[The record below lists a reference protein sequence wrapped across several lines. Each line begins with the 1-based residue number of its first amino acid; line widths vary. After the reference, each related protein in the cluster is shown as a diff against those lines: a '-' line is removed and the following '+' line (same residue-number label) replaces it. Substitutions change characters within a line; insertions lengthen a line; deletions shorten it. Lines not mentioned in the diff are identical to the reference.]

1 MRAGESMDET
11 DDVRAGR
18 LPEARLAENF
28 ADLHPPLTRGEALT
42 EADRCLF
49 CFDAPCMNAC
59 PTRIDIPLFIRQIG
73 ASNPKGAAKSI
84 FEANILGG
92 MCARVCPTETLCEE
106 VCVRVAQEGKP
117 VRIGMLQR
125 YATDAYMADEPGQ
138 PFVRAPA
145 TGRRIAVVG
154 AGPAGLS
161 CAHALGRRGHGVVI
175 FDANPKPGG
184 LNEYGIAAYKTV
196 NDFAQKEVDFVLSIG
211 GIEVRYDQALGQDL
225 DLDTLQREFDA
236 VFLGIGLPGT
246 NDLGFEGEDRIEGV
260 LDAVDWIAEL
270 RQSED
275 LGALPVGRRVVVIG
289 GGMTAVDA
297 AVQSKLLGAEEVTI
311 VYRRGPEQ
319 MPASTY
325 EQDLAKVKSVVIRHW
340 ARPVRLE
347 AEGNRLT
354 GVTFERTALNG
365 SLKGTGETFTLPADT
380 VLKAIGQTL
389 DAAGLGGA
397 GFTTE
402 RGKLKVDSERRTSVP
417 GVWAGGDCALTGSDL
432 TVWAVEDGKRAA
444 ASIDAAL
451 QPALAAE

>member
-1 MRAGESMDET
+1 MDET
-11 DDVRAGR
+11 NDVRAGR
-18 LPEARLAENF
+18 LPGARLAENF
-28 ADLHPPLTRGEALT
+28 ADLHPPLTRGEALI

-92 MCARVCPTETLCEE
+92 MCARVCPTESLCEE

-125 YATDAYMADEPGQ
+125 HATDRYMADEPGQ
-138 PFVRAPA
+138 PFARAPSS
-145 TGRRIAVVG
+145 GRRIAVVG

-161 CAHALGRRGHGVVI
+161 CAHALSQRGHDVVI
-175 FDANPKPGG
+175 FEAGPKPGG

-196 NDFAQKEVDFVLSIG
+196 NGFAQKEVDFVLSIG
-211 GIEVRYDQALGQDL
+211 GIEVRYDNALGQSL
-225 DLDTLQREFDA
+225 DLEGLRGAFDA
-236 VFLGIGLPGT
+236 VFLGLGLFGT
-246 NDLGFEGEDRIEGV
+246 NDLGMRGEDAIEGV

-275 LGALPVGRRVVVIG
+275 LAALPVGRRVVVVG

-311 VYRRGPEQ
+311 VYRRGPEH

-325 EQDLAKVKSVVIRHW
+325 EQDLAKVKGVVIRHW
-340 ARPVRLE
+340 AMPVRLE
-347 AEGNRLT
+347 TEDNRLT

-365 SLKGTGETFTLPADT
+365 GLRGTGETFALPADT

-389 DAAGLGGA
+389 DAAGLEAA
-397 GFTTE
+397 GFATE
-402 RGKLKVDSERRTSVP
+402 RGKLRVDAERRTSVP
-417 GVWAGGDCALTGSDL
+417 GVWAGGDCAATGSDL
-432 TVWAVEDGKRAA
+432 TVWAVEDGKLAA
-444 ASIDAAL
+444 ASIDRAL

>member
-1 MRAGESMDET
+1 MGESMNEEH
-11 DDVRAGR
+11 DVRAGR
-18 LPEARLAENF
+18 LPETRLAENF
-28 ADLHPPLTRGEALT
+28 ADLHPPLTRGEALI

-117 VRIGMLQR
+117 VRIGLLQR
-125 YATDAYMADEPGQ
+125 YATDAYMADEPDQ
-138 PFVRAPA
+138 PFGRAPE

-161 CAHALGRRGHGVVI
+161 CAHALSARGHDVVI
-175 FDANPKPGG
+175 LDAAPKPGG

-211 GIEVRYDQALGQDL
+211 GIEVRYDCALGQNL
-225 DLDTLQREFDA
+225 DLDGLRREFDA

-246 NDLGFEGEDRIEGV
+246 NGLGFEGEDRIEGV
-260 LDAVDWIAEL
+260 LDAVDWIARL
-270 RQSED
+270 RQAED

-311 VYRRGPEQ
+311 VYRRGPEH

-325 EQDLAKVKSVVIRHW
+325 EQDLAKVKGVVIRHW
-340 ARPVRLE
+340 AMPLRLE
-347 AEGNRLT
+347 AEDGRLT
-354 GVTFERTALNG
+354 GVAFERTALNG
-365 SLKGTGETFTLPADT
+365 GLKGTGETFTLPADT

-389 DAAGLGGA
+389 EAAGLGSA
-397 GFTTE
+397 GLTTE
-402 RGKLKVDSERRTSVP
+402 RGKLKVDAERRTSLP

-444 ASIDAAL
+444 ASIDQAL